1 MFNQAN
7 NLTYHIEK
15 HKGLGIHKLKTF
27 AGRTVLGIDHCNHN
41 SPAPLLIQYS
51 TDVDPGA
58 GIFMVDSRNYK
69 VSLHLLCLWPLLRN
83 VLNDKFI

>member
-1 MFNQAN
+1 MNTCA
-7 NLTYHIEK
+7 
-15 HKGLGIHKLKTF
+15 KTL

-51 TDVDPGA
+51 TEVDPGA

-69 VSLHLLCLWPLLRN
+69 VHLLCLCLLFRD
-83 VLNDKFI
+83 VLNDKYECLDADICV